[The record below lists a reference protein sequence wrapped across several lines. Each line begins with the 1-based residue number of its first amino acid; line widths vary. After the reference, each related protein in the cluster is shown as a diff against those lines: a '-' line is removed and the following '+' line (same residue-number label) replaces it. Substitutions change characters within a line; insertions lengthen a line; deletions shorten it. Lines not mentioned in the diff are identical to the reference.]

1 MKKLSQ
7 TETFTNFAKVDAA
20 KFSKDIDSQKFMNM
34 KNIFFLNSG
43 KLMLIKN
50 KYFNSFYLFQ
60 TTNLVKLIQIFS
72 QELSS

>member
-1 MKKLSQ
+1 ML
-7 TETFTNFAKVDAA
+7 
-20 KFSKDIDSQKFMNM
+20 
-34 KNIFFLNSG
+34 

-50 KYFNSFYLFQ
+50 KYFNPFYLFQ

>member
-1 MKKLSQ
+1 
-7 TETFTNFAKVDAA
+7 
-20 KFSKDIDSQKFMNM
+20 MNV

-43 KLMLIKN
+43 KLMLKLMLIKN

-60 TTNLVKLIQIFS
+60 TTNLVKLIQFFS